1 MIVFYPGEEVR
12 DYYVHDTLKLKY
24 AITNMGRLLSYS
36 TTFKEGKELRG
47 SYIDGY
53 KIFRYVIYDENGKK
67 LFKHK
72 FFYKMVAEAFL
83 EKESEDQTYVLHLD
97 FVRDNDEIRNLKW
110 ANREQMLAHVKT
122 SPHVKAAQEIFV
134 ARNSDQTKDGK
145 KLTAT
150 KVMRIK
156 KMLQDPERK
165 TRKKLIAKQFNI
177 SQTHLKRI
185 ETGENWG
192 YIKI

>member
-1 MIVFYPGEEVR
+1 MMVFYPGEEVR
-12 DYYVHDTLKLKY
+12 DYPVHESLKLKY
-24 AITNMGRLLSYS
+24 AVTNMGRLLSY
-36 TTFKEGKELRG
+36 TTSFKEGKELRG

-53 KIFRYVIYDENGKK
+53 KIFRYVIYEDGKK
-67 LFKHK
+67 RFKHK
-72 FFYKMVAEAFL
+72 FYYKMVAEAFL
-83 EKESEDQTYVLHLD
+83 NKDSEDQTYVLHLD

-110 ANREQMLAHVKT
+110 ASREQMLAHSKT
-122 SPHVKAAQEIFV
+122 SPHVKAAQEAFI
-134 ARNSDQTKDGK
+134 ARNSDQTKDGP

-192 YIKI
+192 YIKV